1 LNPAARITT
10 PPDPKPPVVA
20 LSGRPVYKFTV
31 DQYHQLIDAG
41 VFDAGPKCELIHGMI
56 LEKPVPGPPHSSS
69 TRRLNRRLGELF
81 PEPDWVVGIQDSIT
95 LADSEPEPDFY
106 AATGPESKFDAR
118 HPGPKDLV
126 LVVEVSHSSLDFDR
140 DTKLAIYAGEKIVQY
155 WIINVK
161 ERCVEVYTQPRGGK
175 NPTYKQQT
183 NYGPDDEVPVV
194 IGGKELGRI
203 SVKEL
208 LP

>member
-1 LNPAARITT
+1 
-10 PPDPKPPVVA
+10 
-20 LSGRPVYKFTV
+20 
-31 DQYHQLIDAG
+31 LI
-41 VFDAGPKCELIHGMI
+41 
-56 LEKPVPGPPHSSS
+56 
-69 TRRLNRRLGELF
+69 NRRLGELF

-175 NPTYKQQT
+175 NPTYKQHT
-183 NYGPDDEVPVV
+183 NYGPDDTVPVV
-194 IGGKELGRI
+194 IAGKELGRI